1 VAYGLFSN
9 QIQRVQAF
17 RRSRN
22 SRANPASDR
31 RSVVLLNSQPA
42 TALAGMEAAAGVE
55 GTTDNGSGLDA
66 DDHDELLASLG
77 RTREQDQRIA
87 VHEAAHALCARLLG
101 HEVGGVT
108 VNPDAAQGCEGLCW
122 GVGYTEAFSEGRG
135 DAADVR
141 EAIASEMLQ
150 AGEDR
155 RPVADVFANVY
166 AKCIEFLAGRA
177 AERMLLDGEPAVPVD
192 DLRQA
197 RELALLICKS
207 EEAVETFLAH
217 CDVAARDLLMPYGD
231 LLIVLSTVLRIRRT
245 LDGAEIDKIIWEFEA
260 HKALAV
266 ERRRREDWRN
276 CELAAERFRAECGSR
291 RGRNLV
297 TLCTGSSA
305 AISDINGSEGTANVT
320 GLMI

>member
-1 VAYGLFSN
+1 MSEFTQRFLSAPTIRASHLFTEEHPC
-9 QIQRVQAF
+9 RC
-17 RRSRN
+17 RDCWGRE
-22 SRANPASDR
+22 D
-31 RSVVLLNSQPA
+31 
-42 TALAGMEAAAGVE
+42 
-55 GTTDNGSGLDA
+55 
-66 DDHDELLASLG
+66 DELLASRG

-87 VHEAAHALCARLLG
+87 AHQAGHAVCASLLG

-141 EAIASEMLQ
+141 EAIASEMPQ

-197 RELALLICKS
+197 RELALLLCKS

-217 CDVAARDLLMPYGD
+217 CDVVARDLLMPM
-231 LLIVLSTVLRIRRT
+231 
-245 LDGAEIDKIIWEFEA
+245 
-260 HKALAV
+260 
-266 ERRRREDWRN
+266 
-276 CELAAERFRAECGSR
+276 
-291 RGRNLV
+291 
-297 TLCTGSSA
+297 
-305 AISDINGSEGTANVT
+305 AIF
-320 GLMI
+320 